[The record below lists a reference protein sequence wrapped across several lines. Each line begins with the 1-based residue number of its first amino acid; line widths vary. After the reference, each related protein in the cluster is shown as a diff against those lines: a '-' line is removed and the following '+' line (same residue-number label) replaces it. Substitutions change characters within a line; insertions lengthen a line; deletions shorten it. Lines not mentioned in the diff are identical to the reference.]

1 MRPTIYVLFLAMLL
15 NACGSMP
22 SVTKNTTQNVPNIGA
37 IGVNKT
43 SLLKTEFT
51 KIGEPNLA
59 TSLGLSLKVVPF
71 NKSIFKSYT
80 TYKARKGETPTI
92 VYVDSLSVK
101 PKYYTLTLTD
111 HIGLKS
117 ELNNVSNNAVREY
130 LETDRQYGVITQV
143 TFVANFSFEEWVD
156 NTDNF
161 YVTEH
166 RNHLRLEFKSSWQS
180 QFLDFE
186 QLEIFGYEFATFCWK
201 ENMYGKPEI
210 AVISVNG
217 GFCPK
222 NTEKDAVKL
231 NDTKSYLKF

>member
-1 MRPTIYVLFLAMLL
+1 MRPTVYVLLLAMLL

-22 SVTKNTTQNVPNIGA
+22 NITKNVTQNTPNIGA

-43 SLLKTEFT
+43 TLLKTEFT

-59 TSLGLSLKVVPF
+59 KPLELSLKAVPF
-71 NKSIFKSYT
+71 NKSVFKAYT
-80 TYKARKGETPTI
+80 TYKARKGETPTT
-92 VYVDSLSVK
+92 VYVDSLSIK

-117 ELNNVSNNAVREY
+117 ELNDVSNNAVLNY

-143 TFVANFSFEEWVD
+143 TFVTNSSFEEWVD
-156 NTDNF
+156 NADNF
-161 YVTEH
+161 YITEH
-166 RNHLRLEFKSSWQS
+166 RNHLRLEFKSSLQS

-186 QLEIFGYEFATFCWK
+186 QLEIFDYEFSTFCWK

-231 NDTKSYLKF
+231 NNTKSYLKF